1 MRSGR
6 TIATIA
12 SVLVTGVT
20 LAGCAGSSGDPN
32 EPTGEPKSGGTLSW
46 AVTGETASMDPA
58 VCSTVAPPRCSTI
71 FGTLLRYDS
80 EAAEFVP
87 YLAESF
93 ESEDGQ
99 HWILKLR
106 EGVVFSDGTPFDAA
120 AVVFNWDRIKNPQT
134 LSPAATLTNGMTW
147 QVVDPRTVS
156 VTLESPNYQLP
167 WQLVKGLGAIGSPA
181 AIQAAGAEVGNK
193 PVGAGPFV
201 LTQWLRN
208 SQMELSRNPSY
219 FEEGLPYLDGL
230 ITKPIN
236 SDEQRLNAL
245 RSGEIDL
252 DTSFSA
258 DDTATVESEGGYDI
272 YETPLVG
279 GTGVMFNFADPTM
292 KDPDLRRAI
301 QHAIDGNQINSAVTP
316 GEDTAVAFLPTDD
329 DALGTFPAL
338 DLSEAQRLFDSYLK
352 RTGKTGETVTLLTY
366 AGFPQ
371 MEQTSQL
378 LQAQMQKI
386 NGLTVALEPVDN
398 TTMLKRKRQHEFQ
411 IVVTN
416 SVAVD
421 EDLLYDLFHTGGSFN
436 AMNYSNPTVDEAL
449 EITRTSAN
457 PDDVAEAYRVA
468 NGEISKEAPFR
479 IWQNMSAY
487 IYSDPKVEGIAATGT
502 AAGAAFEW
510 ERAWLN

>member
-1 MRSGR
+1 M
-6 TIATIA
+6 
-12 SVLVTGVT
+12 TGVT
-20 LAGCAGSSGDPN
+20 LAGCTGSSGDSGDPA
-32 EPTGEPKSGGTLSW
+32 GEPKSGGTLSW

-71 FGTLLRYDS
+71 FGTLMRYDS
-80 EAAEFVP
+80 ETAEFVP
-87 YLAESF
+87 YLAQSF
-93 ESEDGQ
+93 DSEDGQ
-99 HWILKLR
+99 HWTLKLR
-106 EGVVFSDGTPFDAA
+106 EGTTFSDGTPFDAA

-134 LSPAATLTNGMTW
+134 LSPAAGVTAGMTW
-147 QVVDPRTVS
+147 QVVDPLTVS
-156 VTLESPNYQLP
+156 VALESPNYQLP
-167 WQLVKGLGAIGSPA
+167 WQLVKGLGAIGSPT

-201 LTQWLRN
+201 LTQWIRN
-208 SQMELSRNPSY
+208 SQMELTRNPNY

-245 RSGEIDL
+245 RSGEIDV

-258 DDTATVESEGGYDI
+258 EDTATVEAEGGYDI

-279 GTGVMFNFADPTM
+279 GSGVMFNYADPAIA
-292 KDPDLRRAI
+292 DPDLRKAI
-301 QHAIDGNQINSAVTP
+301 QHAIDGTQINKAVTP
-316 GEDTAVAFLPTDD
+316 SEETVKTFLPTDD
-329 DALGTFPAL
+329 DSLGTLPTT

-352 RTGKTGETVTLLTY
+352 RTGRTGETISLLTY

-378 LQAQMQKI
+378 LQAQIQKI

-411 IVVTN
+411 IVVTSN
-416 SVAVD
+416 LSVD
-421 EDLLYDLFHTGGSFN
+421 EDLLYDLFHTGGSLN
-436 AMNYSNPTVDEAL
+436 AMNYSNPKVDEAL
-449 EITRTSAN
+449 EITRKSGE
-457 PDDVAEAYRVA
+457 PDEVAKAYEVA
-468 NGEISKEAPFR
+468 NGEISKDAPFL
-479 IWQNMSAY
+479 IWRNMSGY
-487 IYSDPKVEGIAATGT
+487 IYADQKVQGIAATGT